1 MSQVIQGQHGILY
14 KPMSD
19 QDLIGR
25 YISEQGQYEP
35 ELQHLSSLIL
45 KNKPGWVLDI
55 GANIGAY
62 ALPVAKLNPHVNVV
76 CFEAQAAVFKNLQE
90 GVMLNGLGPRVRLI
104 HCGLSDTNGVVRMEI
119 PDYVREGNVGAF
131 SLDAEVR
138 ANDYEVK
145 TQGGTELFTLYPL
158 DRFALG
164 QVQLIKMDVE
174 GMELQVLQGAV
185 ETLQRNLFP
194 PIIFEAW
201 TWKPF
206 YQKRREAI
214 LAFLQQLGYDVMA
227 LGQNN
232 LAQHASRPDR
242 IQIVQ

>member
-1 MSQVIQGQHGILY
+1 
-14 KPMSD
+14 
-19 QDLIGR
+19 
-25 YISEQGQYEP
+25 
-35 ELQHLSSLIL
+35 
-45 KNKPGWVLDI
+45 
-55 GANIGAY
+55 
-62 ALPVAKLNPHVNVV
+62 
-76 CFEAQAAVFKNLQE
+76 
-90 GVMLNGLGPRVRLI
+90 
-104 HCGLSDTNGVVRMEI
+104 
-119 PDYVREGNVGAF
+119 
-131 SLDAEVR
+131 
-138 ANDYEVK
+138 
-145 TQGGTELFTLYPL
+145 
-158 DRFALG
+158 LG